1 MTAPANPVVDLRS
14 DTVTRPTAAMRKV
27 MAEAEVGD
35 AVFHDDPTVNRLEA
49 VIAERLG
56 LEAAIFVP
64 SGTMGNQLGIGSLAR
79 SGDVV
84 ICPELAHVARWE
96 GGGAAASF
104 GVNLVQIHGEEGLPQ
119 IADCERHVYGAHPK
133 APVVAAMT
141 LENTH
146 NWAGGRA
153 FPARAIAVRVAWA
166 KAHGLA
172 VHMDGA
178 RIFNAAH
185 ATHDSVP
192 DLVKGADCV
201 SVCFSKGLGAP
212 IGSALVGRR
221 EVIARADRLR
231 HRLGGGMR
239 QAGILAAAALHALDH
254 HVERLKEDHV
264 RAKAL
269 GDILVR
275 TGVGQPLHVVET
287 NIVQFA
293 IAERFAS
300 SQELAQKAKDKGLYF
315 FPTGARTARLVT
327 HLDFDDQAL
336 RRAEQIFGEL

>member
-1 MTAPANPVVDLRS
+1 MTAATTPPIDLRS
-14 DTVTRPTAAMRKV
+14 DTVTRPTPAMRKV

-56 LEAAIFVP
+56 LESAIFVP
-64 SGTMGNQLGIGSLAR
+64 SGTMGNQLGIGALSRA
-79 SGDVV
+79 GDVV
-84 ICPELAHVARWE
+84 LCPELAHVARWE

-104 GVNLVQIHGEEGLPQ
+104 GVNLVQIHGEEGLPHL
-119 IADCERHVYGAHPK
+119 ADYERHVYGAHPK
-133 APVVAAMT
+133 APVVSAMT

-153 FPARAIAVRVAWA
+153 FPARAIGVRIAWA

-172 VHMDGA
+172 VHIDGA
-178 RIFNAAH
+178 RIFNAAQ
-185 ATHDSVP
+185 ATHDSVQ
-192 DLVKGADCV
+192 DLVRGADCV

-212 IGSALVGRR
+212 IGSALVGRK
-221 EVIARADRLR
+221 EVIARADRLK
-231 HRLGGGMR
+231 HRLGGAMR
-239 QAGILAAAALHALDH
+239 QAGILAAAALYALDH
-254 HVERLKEDHV
+254 HVARLGDDHA

-269 GDILVR
+269 ADILVKS
-275 TGVGQPLHVVET
+275 GVGQPLHVIET

-293 IAERFAS
+293 IAERFGSAN
-300 SQELAQKAKDKGLYF
+300 ELCQRAKDKGLLF

-327 HLDFDDQAL
+327 HLDLDDAAVA
-336 RRAEQIFGEL
+336 RAGKIFAEL